1 MVTDQLG
8 YNGDM
13 RDGVKPGGRIV
24 LILAGLV
31 ILIIAGKQLYVQTD
45 HQASFLSPLP
55 EATVREN
62 TGKVLAVS
70 RPKDSFKSKYL
81 PQDIT
86 PVNSTDL
93 DSQAI
98 AYLVYDKTSDRILY
112 GRQMD
117 KQLPIAS
124 ITKIMTALVTLENVL
139 DLDTRIVVPESAMVG
154 ESTMGLSQ
162 KESVRVEDLLFGEL
176 LPSGNDAAETLAYGT
191 FGDRTRFVSTMN
203 QKAQKLGMYDSFF
216 VNPTGLDEE
225 TIANSS
231 FSTALDL
238 LVLANYAL
246 ENEKFKEIVGTKE
259 RVVRYTPEKH
269 KAFFL
274 YNRLSLDNAH
284 PAIKGIKPGTSEFAG
299 NTVVSYADD
308 GKQEYIVI
316 ILNSIGLRT
325 ELVNIYKMLYS
336 NLTK

>member
-13 RDGVKPGGRIV
+13 REVIKPGGRIV
-24 LILAGLV
+24 LVLAGLV
-31 ILIIAGKQLYVQTD
+31 ILVIAGGQLYVQGD
-45 HQASFLSPLP
+45 PEASFLSPLP
-55 EATVREN
+55 EATTNEN
-62 TGKVLAVS
+62 SGKV
-70 RPKDSFKSKYL
+70 
-81 PQDIT
+81 PQSMA
-86 PVNSTDL
+86 PVNNQEL

-98 AYLVYDKTSDRILY
+98 AYLVYDKTGEQILY

-124 ITKIMTALVTLENVL
+124 LTKIMTALVVLENVP
-139 DLDTRIVVPESAMVG
+139 DLDTRIIIPESAMVG
-154 ESTMGLSQ
+154 ESTMGLSP
-162 KESVRVEDLLFGEL
+162 KESVRVEDLLFGAL

-191 FGDRTRFVSTMN
+191 FGDRARFVSTMN
-203 QKAQKLGMYDSFF
+203 QKAQSIGMQNTFF

-238 LVLANYAL
+238 LILANYAL
-246 ENEKFKEIVGTKE
+246 ENEKFKEIVATKE
-259 RVVRYTPEKH
+259 HVVRYTSDKH

-299 NTVVSYADD
+299 NTVVSYAE
-308 GKQEYIVI
+308 GNNQEYIII
-316 ILNSIGLRT
+316 ILNSVGLRT
-325 ELVNIYKMLYS
+325 ELVNMYKMLYS